1 MIPRLGFVAIRTLP
15 MPYRLLKLA
24 DFQA

>member
-1 MIPRLGFVAIRTLP
+1 MIPRLAVIAARTTP
-15 MPYRLLKLA
+15 MPHRLLKLA